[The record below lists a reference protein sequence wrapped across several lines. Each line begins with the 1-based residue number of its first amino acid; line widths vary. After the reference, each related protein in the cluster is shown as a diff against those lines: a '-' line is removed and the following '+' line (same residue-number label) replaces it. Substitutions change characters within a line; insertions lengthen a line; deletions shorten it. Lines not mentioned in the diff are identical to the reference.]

1 MKINDFLLKMWND
14 YCQLNP
20 HINQVLNLIK
30 AKEPNEIINDHNL
43 ISSPWIKGY
52 KATSKKTT
60 KKTIKAILRLLN
72 FNQ

>member
-30 AKEPNEIINDHNL
+30 AKEPNEIINDHIALRTFNHLSL
-43 ISSPWIKGY
+43 IHI
-52 KATSKKTT
+52 
-60 KKTIKAILRLLN
+60 
-72 FNQ
+72 